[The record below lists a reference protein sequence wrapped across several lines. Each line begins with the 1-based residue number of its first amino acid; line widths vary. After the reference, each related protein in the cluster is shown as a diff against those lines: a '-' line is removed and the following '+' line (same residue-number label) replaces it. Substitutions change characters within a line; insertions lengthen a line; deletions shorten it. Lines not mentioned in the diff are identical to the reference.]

1 MILWEDGV
9 EQTLDARTGA
19 IRPPGHLTTRHDP
32 AHPTDSAG
40 LTPARTF
47 GER

>member
-19 IRPPGHLTTRHDP
+19 VLRPEHLTTRHDP
-32 AHPTDSAG
+32 DHPADTG
-40 LTPARTF
+40 LAPA
-47 GER
+47 